1 MIHRNLA
8 GLKAEKENRIMQE
21 MVRIKQNNAEGSLQ
35 MKEQIKK
42 FLENYK
48 KEVMDTVD
56 ELRDRP
62 MREETEELFALFETT
77 GNRKEKKQQ
86 ITDEF

>member
-1 MIHRNLA
+1 
-8 GLKAEKENRIMQE
+8 
-21 MVRIKQNNAEGSLQ
+21 

-77 GNRKEKKQQ
+77 GNRLQYE
-86 ITDEF
+86 DVYFERREYLPAFGMA

>member
-1 MIHRNLA
+1 
-8 GLKAEKENRIMQE
+8 

-62 MREETEELFALFETT
+62 M
-77 GNRKEKKQQ
+77 
-86 ITDEF
+86 